1 MRMLPGIYAKIGL
14 VLIIGSCLLWITV
27 LVIPFLPLSLAQKA
41 VSLTS
46 LILISEVM
54 FWLGILL
61 AGKELADRYRHQ
73 LNPIE
78 WYRKITRKR

>member
-1 MRMLPGIYAKIGL
+1 MLPGIYAKIGL
-14 VLIIGSCLLWITV
+14 VLIIGSCLLWTTV